1 MYYLPMIYTEYGSIS
16 DICLVGFISP
26 FLFSLVTTA
35 WVFCFFPCMCAF
47 SFFCFIY
54 LNEWNKWNKICL
66 FISASVFLLIS
77 REKNLFILL
86 HFYDLSFP
94 LSFFFNSAVLHSCHF
109 SFFPYMSFCF
119 FLLCPI
125 SLISLSSHWKHLKQ
139 KQTLLDNITIY
150 LIVLVM
156 NAIFP

>member
-94 LSFFFNSAVLHSCHF
+94 LSFFFNSAI
-109 SFFPYMSFCF
+109 CF
-119 FLLCPI
+119 TLLPFLLL
-125 SLISLSSHWKHLKQ
+125 SLHVFLLFSSLSHFTHQSQFPLKAL
-139 KQTLLDNITIY
+139 KAKTDT
-150 LIVLVM
+150 
-156 NAIFP
+156 FR